1 MRDYDTAARNPTV
14 ALNVAVLGASPK
26 PERYSNKAVALLKA
40 KGHTVFPVH
49 PSIPEIHGT
58 RAYPRLTHILGP
70 IDTVTVYLAPEK
82 SSAIKDDLL
91 QIKPRRVI
99 FNPGAENPLL
109 AAALEQQGSQ
119 TLDACTLVLLN
130 TDQF

>member
-1 MRDYDTAARNPTV
+1 MRDNDGVTRDPAVT
-14 ALNVAVLGASPK
+14 LNVAVLGASPK

-49 PSIPEIHGT
+49 PSIPEIHGIRT
-58 RAYPRLTHILGP
+58 YSRLTHILAP
-70 IDTVTVYLAPEK
+70 IDTVTVYLAAEK

-91 QIKPRRVI
+91 QTKPRRVI

-109 AAALEQQGSQ
+109 AAALERQGSQ